1 MKKLFYI
8 ALVVIVLLVVGY
20 VAKQKFAAPE
30 PEVVVVEEEI
40 TVTAPATVE
49 DVANEVI
56 GDGEVIDEE
65 VAEDVVESNPEDTAD
80 EGETFV
86 D

>member
-8 ALVVIVLLVVGY
+8 ALVVIVLLVIGY
-20 VAKQKFAAPE
+20 VAKQKFATTE

-40 TVTAPATVE
+40 AVISPATAE

-56 GDGEVIDEE
+56 GDGEVVDEE

>member
-8 ALVVIVLLVVGY
+8 ALVIVVLLGIGY
-20 VAKQKFAAPE
+20 VAKQKFAASE

-40 TVTAPATVE
+40 AVAAPETAE
-49 DVANEVI
+49 EVANEVI
-56 GDGEVIDEE
+56 GDGEVVDEE
-65 VAEDVVESNPEDTAD
+65 IVEEVVESNPEDTAD

>member
-20 VAKQKFAAPE
+20 VAKQKFAASE
-30 PEVVVVEEEI
+30 PEVVVVEVEI
-40 TVTAPATVE
+40 AVTAPATAE
-49 DVANEVI
+49 DVANEVL
-56 GDGEVIDEE
+56 GDGEVVDEE